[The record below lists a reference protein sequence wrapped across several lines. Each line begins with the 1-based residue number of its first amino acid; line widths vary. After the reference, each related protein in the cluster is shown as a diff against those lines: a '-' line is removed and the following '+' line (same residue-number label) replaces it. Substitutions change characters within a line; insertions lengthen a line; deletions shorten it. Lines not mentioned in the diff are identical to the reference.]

1 MSDLHSVSELMRQL
15 KSDESDATRQI
26 WDRFID
32 RLISEARKRL
42 KSLPRRAADEE
53 DVALSA
59 FEAFFRGVNEQRF
72 HRLDSRDDL
81 WQVLAMLAERKAI
94 AVLRREL
101 ADKRGGGLNRGE
113 SVFENLLFDS
123 TTAVGIDQVADPDP
137 NAIEDFTLE
146 VRERLEGLDN
156 HLLRQIAVRKLEGF
170 TNQEIAGQLG
180 IALRAVERKLQLIRQ
195 KWLSS
200 AGTA

>member
-1 MSDLHSVSELMRQL
+1 MSEPHSVSELMRQL
-15 KSDESDATRQI
+15 KNDESDATRQI

-42 KSLPRRAADEE
+42 NSLPRRAADEE
-53 DVALSA
+53 DVALAA
-59 FEAFFRGVNEQRF
+59 FEAFFRGVKEQRF

-113 SVFENLLFDS
+113 SVFEKLLFDS

-137 NAIEDFTLE
+137 NAVEGFTQE
-146 VRERLEGLDN
+146 VREMLEGLDD
-156 HLLRQIAVRKLEGF
+156 HLLHQIAVRKLEGF

-200 AGTA
+200 DETA

>member
-1 MSDLHSVSELMRQL
+1 MSDLHSVSELLRQL
-15 KSDESDATRQI
+15 KNDESDAAHQI

-42 KSLPRRAADEE
+42 KSLPRRVADEE
-53 DVALSA
+53 DVALAA
-59 FEAFFRGVNEQRF
+59 FEAFFRGVKEQRF
-72 HRLDSRDDL
+72 DRLDSRDDL

-94 AVLRREL
+94 AILRREL

-123 TTAVGIDQVADPDP
+123 RTAVGIDQVADSDP
-137 NAIEDFTLE
+137 NAVEGFTHE
-146 VRERLEGLDN
+146 VREMLDGLDD
-156 HLLRQIAVRKLEGF
+156 HLLHQIAIRKLEGF

-200 AGTA
+200 DGSA